1 MRPLLLSLM
10 LALATTCC
18 HRTVPA
24 TMPRQTVDVRRD
36 SVTGRFMPD
45 VVIASYSDA
54 EAKGRLLEVC
64 DLIGAAV
71 VYDYVNFS
79 MVAVRRPANMPIGD
93 VITTLSKVEGVL
105 NVVEDQMCE
114 IDSSDGA
121 ASM

>member
-1 MRPLLLSLM
+1 M

-24 TMPRQTVDVRRD
+24 TMPRQTVDARRD
-36 SVTGRFMPD
+36 SVPGRFIPD

-54 EAKGRLLEVC
+54 ETKGRLLEVC
-64 DLIGAAV
+64 DLIGATV

-93 VITTLSKVEGVL
+93 AITTLSKVEGVL
-105 NVVEDQMCE
+105 RVVRDQMCE

-121 ASM
+121 LSM